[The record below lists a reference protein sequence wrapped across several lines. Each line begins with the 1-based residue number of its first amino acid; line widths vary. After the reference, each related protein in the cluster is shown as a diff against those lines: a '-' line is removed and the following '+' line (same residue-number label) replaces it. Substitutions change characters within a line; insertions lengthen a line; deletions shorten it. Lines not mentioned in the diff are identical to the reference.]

1 MKLRGRKNFSAFAC
15 SDTARGKN
23 SNEPIAACDLGL
35 NSNFLNPE
43 AEPLRLNLTPR
54 DGKILT
60 FATVKI
66 SSAAATAAEPLR
78 AKF

>member
-1 MKLRGRKNFSAFAC
+1 MRGGKDFGTLVC

-23 SNEPIAACDLGL
+23 SNEPTAACDLGL
-35 NSNFLNPE
+35 NSNFLNLE
-43 AEPLRLNLTPR
+43 TELLQLNLTPR

-60 FATVKI
+60 LAAVKI
-66 SSAAATAAEPLR
+66 WSAAATASEPLR